1 MVTEKQKRHI
11 LKRKICGFIDLS
23 ASERLP
29 QIVNSYFVKLGSKR
43 KSVRGKVVV
52 TMPPESPATVVRID
66 PLNKKYREQRLTNVS
81 VSGKTDTFENVGVPD
96 KLLGSRDPVSCFL
109 GLYIGGVINKIDTA
123 TESNRDKK
131 SKSSEDE

>member
-11 LKRKICGFIDLS
+11 QKRKICGFIDLS

-52 TMPPESPATVVRID
+52 AMPPELPDIVVRVG
-66 PLNKKYREQRLTNVS
+66 PLNKKYGRQRPANVS
-81 VSGKTDTFENVGVPD
+81 TCGKLHARSSARVTGNELRYRGSVIHHCELSTDDFEEAMN
-96 KLLGSRDPVSCFL
+96 
-109 GLYIGGVINKIDTA
+109 TA
-123 TESNRDKK
+123 TDSTGNKK
-131 SKSSEDE
+131 SK